1 MKTESHQVVTTD
13 VETGALRARYG
24 LLLTAMAPLVPQIL
38 GSAFNIWYNATVIEP
53 MFTPALRQRFFA
65 TVVIYNAVI
74 YPIGVYLWLK
84 RIFSFGDLLHRLSL
98 VGSARRADSRTL
110 SGQCGVP
117 TSEAV
122 TQARRRLIH
131 LPWFAAA
138 ICGVAWFLCIPV
150 FIGAL
155 LQVQNPLD
163 PRLLWH
169 LPISF
174 CVSGFIAVTHSFFLV
189 ELASQWGLFP
199 IFFRDERA
207 DRTPNIFTLSMRGRG
222 IVWAVSA
229 SICPIASL
237 LLLVLA
243 PRSPATNAAWLAV
256 FVGVI
261 GIAFGIVTALMMS
274 RLVAKPIDQLRSA
287 ADAVS
292 RGNLGVDLSRA
303 GARRADEFGRLL
315 CEFDQMVRELRDK
328 EKLRQTFG
336 LHVGR
341 RAAERILARD
351 PGLSGVEEEITV
363 MFVDMRSWT
372 ARASASP
379 PAEIVEIMNDFFRV
393 SVRAVEE
400 EHRGMVNK
408 YLGDGFMA
416 IFGAGDSGSN
426 HACDAVSAGCEI
438 LRAVKGLND
447 ELAAK
452 KRAPIQIGIGIHS
465 GPAIVGSVGSPQRLE
480 FTAIGNTVNV
490 ASRIQGLTKTVGRP
504 LLITAAVRDRAGD
517 SFVFEELPPQE
528 VRGVDGRV
536 MIFAVMLPGAANPKS
551 QSSNSKDRDHGLH
564 GWH

>member
-1 MKTESHQVVTTD
+1 MTTA
-13 VETGALRARYG
+13 VERGALRARYG
-24 LLLTAMAPLVPQIL
+24 LLLTALAPLIPQIL

-65 TVVIYNAVI
+65 TVVVYNAVV
-74 YPIGVYLWLK
+74 YPLGVYLWLK
-84 RIFSFGDLLHRLSL
+84 RIFSFRDLFHRLPE
-98 VGSARRADSRTL
+98 VGSARCADSRTL
-110 SGQCGVP
+110 SGQRGVP
-117 TSEAV
+117 TSESLI
-122 TQARRRLIH
+122 QARRRLIH

-138 ICGVAWFLCIPV
+138 ICGAAWFLCIPV
-150 FIGAL
+150 FVGAL
-155 LQVQNPLD
+155 LQVQTPLD

-199 IFFRDERA
+199 VFFRDERA
-207 DRTPNIFTLSMRGRG
+207 DRTPNIFTLSLRGRG
-222 IVWAVSA
+222 IVWAISA

-237 LLLVLA
+237 LLLLLA
-243 PRSPATNAAWLAV
+243 PRSPATDAAWLAV

-261 GIAFGIVTALMMS
+261 GIAFGIFTALMMS
-274 RLVAKPIDQLRSA
+274 RLVAKPIDQLRNA

-292 RGNLGVDLSRA
+292 RGNLAVDLSRA

-400 EHRGMVNK
+400 QHRGMVNK

-416 IFGAGDSGSN
+416 IFGAGDSSSN
-426 HACDAVSAGCEI
+426 HAHDAVSAGCEI
-438 LRAVKGLND
+438 LRAVKDLND

-452 KRAPIQIGIGIHS
+452 ARAPIQIGIGIHS

-480 FTAIGNTVNV
+480 FTAIGTTVNI
-490 ASRIQGLTKTVGRP
+490 ASRIQGLTKAVGRS
-504 LLITAAVRDRAGD
+504 LLVTEPVRERAAD

-528 VRGVDGRV
+528 VRGIEGRV
-536 MIFAVMLPGAANPKS
+536 MIFAVGV
-551 QSSNSKDRDHGLH
+551 
-564 GWH
+564 

>member
-1 MKTESHQVVTTD
+1 MLP
-13 VETGALRARYG
+13 GNPPRARYG
-24 LLLTAMAPLVPQIL
+24 LVLTGLAPVIPQIL

-53 MFTPALRQRFFA
+53 MLTPALRQRFFE
-65 TVVIYNAVI
+65 TVIAYNALV

-84 RIFSFGDLLHRLSL
+84 RILSF
-98 VGSARRADSRTL
+98 RALFHQL
-110 SGQCGVP
+110 SGQRGV
-117 TSEAV
+117 SVIESL

-155 LQVQNPLD
+155 LQIQNPLD
-163 PRLLWH
+163 PHLLWH

-174 CVSGFIAVTHSFFLV
+174 CLSGFIAVTHSFFLV

-199 IFFRDERA
+199 IFFRDARA
-207 DRTPNIFTLSMRGRG
+207 DRTPNIFTLSLRGRG

-237 LLLVLA
+237 LLLLVA
-243 PRSPATNAAWLAV
+243 PRSPAMNEAWLAV

-261 GIAFGIVTALMMS
+261 GIAFGIFTAMMMS
-274 RLVAKPIDQLRSA
+274 RLVAKPIDQLRVA

-292 RGNLGVDLSRA
+292 RGNLSVDLGHA
-303 GARRADEFGRLL
+303 GSRRADEFGQLL

-336 LHVGR
+336 LHVGK

-351 PGLSGVEEEITV
+351 PGLSGVEEDITV

-372 ARASASP
+372 ARASTSP
-379 PAEIVEIMNDFFRV
+379 PAEIVEIMNDFFRI
-393 SVRAVEE
+393 SVHAVEE

-416 IFGAGDSGSN
+416 IFGAGDSDSN
-426 HACDAVSAGCEI
+426 HARDAVSAGRKI
-438 LRAVKGLND
+438 LHAVNKLN
-447 ELAAK
+447 EKLAAES
-452 KRAPIQIGIGIHS
+452 RAPIQIGIGIHS

-490 ASRIQGLTKTVGRP
+490 ASRIQALTKSVGRP
-504 LLITAAVRDRAGD
+504 LLVTATVRDQSRD
-517 SFVFEELPPQE
+517 WFTFEGLPPQE
-528 VRGVDGRV
+528 VRGIEGRV
-536 MIFAVMLPGAANPKS
+536 LIFAVTV
-551 QSSNSKDRDHGLH
+551 
-564 GWH
+564 

>member
-1 MKTESHQVVTTD
+1 MKAGTCS
-13 VETGALRARYG
+13 RRRYG
-24 LLLTAMAPLVPQIL
+24 LLVTALAPVLPQIL
-38 GSAFNIWYNATVIEP
+38 GSAFNIWYNAVVIEP

-65 TVVIYNAVI
+65 TVVVYNAIV

-84 RIFSFGDLLHRLSL
+84 RIFSFRDLFHRLE
-98 VGSARRADSRTL
+98 ADPGADTPPPPEL
-110 SGQCGVP
+110 
-117 TSEAV
+117 TE
-122 TQARRRLIH
+122 ARRRLIH
-131 LPWFAAA
+131 LPWFAGT
-138 ICGVAWFLCIPV
+138 ICGLAWFLCIPV

-155 LQVQNPLD
+155 VQVQNPLD

-207 DRTPNIFTLSMRGRG
+207 DSTPNIFTLSLRGRG

-261 GIAFGIVTALMMS
+261 GIAFGIFTALMMS

-292 RGNLGVDLSRA
+292 RGNLAVDLRRA
-303 GARRADEFGRLL
+303 GARRPDEFGRLL

-372 ARASASP
+372 ARASVSP

-400 EHRGMVNK
+400 DHRGMVNK

-426 HACDAVSAGCEI
+426 HAGDAVSSGCEI
-438 LRAVKGLND
+438 LRAVKQLNE
-447 ELAAK
+447 ELVAK
-452 KRAPIQIGIGIHS
+452 GRAPIQIGIGIHS

-480 FTAIGNTVNV
+480 FTAMGNTVNI
-490 ASRIQGLTKTVGRP
+490 ASRIQGLTKIVGRP
-504 LLITAAVRDRAGD
+504 LVVTATVRERAGD
-517 SFVFEELPPQE
+517 SFMFEELPPQE
-528 VRGVDGRV
+528 VRGIDGLV
-536 MIFAVMLPGAANPKS
+536 MIFAVQLAAAANPKKS
-551 QSSNSKDRDHGLH
+551 
-564 GWH
+564 

>member
-1 MKTESHQVVTTD
+1 LTTD
-13 VETGALRARYG
+13 CKIESNTARAGHG
-24 LLLTAMAPLVPQIL
+24 LLLTALAPLIPQIL

-53 MFTPALRQRFFA
+53 MLTPALRQRFFD
-65 TVVIYNAVI
+65 TVIAYNALV
-74 YPIGVYLWLK
+74 YPIGIYLWLK
-84 RIFSFGDLLHRLSL
+84 RIFAFRRLVHRLQ
-98 VGSARRADSRTL
+98 ADIGDHTPPL
-110 SGQCGVP
+110 Q
-117 TSEAV
+117 EL

-138 ICGVAWFLCIPV
+138 ICGFAWFLCIPV

-199 IFFRDERA
+199 LFFCEERA
-207 DRTPNIFTLSMRGRG
+207 DRTPNIFTLSLRGRG
-222 IVWAVSA
+222 IVWAISA

-237 LLLVLA
+237 VLLLLA
-243 PRSPATNAAWLAV
+243 PRSTTMNQVWPAV

-261 GIAFGIVTALMMS
+261 GIAFGILTALMMS

-292 RGNLGVDLSRA
+292 HGNLSVDLGRA

-328 EKLRQTFG
+328 EKLRQAFG

-372 ARASASP
+372 ARASAAP

-400 EHRGMVNK
+400 EHHGMVNK
-408 YLGDGFMA
+408 YLGDGLMA
-416 IFGAGDSGSN
+416 IFGAGDSDSN
-426 HACDAVSAGCEI
+426 HARDAVSAGREI
-438 LRAVKGLND
+438 LRAVNELNK
-447 ELAAK
+447 ELSAQG
-452 KRAPIQIGIGIHS
+452 RAPIQIGIGIHS
-465 GPAIVGSVGSPQRLE
+465 GSAIVGSVGSPQRLE

-490 ASRIQGLTKTVGRP
+490 ASRIQALTKTLGKP
-504 LLITAAVRDRAGD
+504 LLVTAAVRDRSDD
-517 SFVFEELPPQE
+517 SFVFEELPSQE
-528 VRGVDGRV
+528 VREIEGRL
-536 MIFAVMLPGAANPKS
+536 MIFAVTV
-551 QSSNSKDRDHGLH
+551 
-564 GWH
+564 

>member
-1 MKTESHQVVTTD
+1 MTTE
-13 VETGALRARYG
+13 VERGALRARYG
-24 LLLTAMAPLVPQIL
+24 LLLTALAPLVPQIL

-65 TVVIYNAVI
+65 TVVVYNAVV

-84 RIFSFGDLLHRLSL
+84 RIFSFRDLFHRLPE
-98 VGSARRADSRTL
+98 VGSARCADRTP
-110 SGQCGVP
+110 QRGVP
-117 TSEAV
+117 TSESL

-199 IFFRDERA
+199 VFFRDERA
-207 DRTPNIFTLSMRGRG
+207 DRTPNIFTLSLRGRG

-261 GIAFGIVTALMMS
+261 GIAFGIFTALMMS
-274 RLVAKPIDQLRSA
+274 RLVAKPIDQLRIA

-292 RGNLGVDLSRA
+292 RGNLAVDLGRA

-452 KRAPIQIGIGIHS
+452 ERAPIQIGIGIHS

-480 FTAIGNTVNV
+480 FTAMGNTVNV

-504 LLITAAVRDRAGD
+504 LLVTAAVRDRAGD

-528 VRGVDGRV
+528 VRGIEGRV
-536 MIFAVMLPGAANPKS
+536 MIFAVRA
-551 QSSNSKDRDHGLH
+551 
-564 GWH
+564 

>member
-1 MKTESHQVVTTD
+1 VAGKIESSPV
-13 VETGALRARYG
+13 RARYG
-24 LLLTAMAPLVPQIL
+24 LVLAALAPVIPQIL
-38 GSAFNIWYNATVIEP
+38 GSAFNIWYNATVVEP
-53 MFTPALRQRFFA
+53 MLTPALRQRFFD
-65 TVVIYNAVI
+65 TVVAYNALV
-74 YPIGVYLWLK
+74 YPIGIYLWLK
-84 RIFSFGDLLHRLSL
+84 RIFSFRSLLHRLQANI
-98 VGSARRADSRTL
+98 G
-110 SGQCGVP
+110 GQRP
-117 TSEAV
+117 PLQEL

-150 FIGAL
+150 FTGAL

-189 ELASQWGLFP
+189 ELASQWGLFRV
-199 IFFRDERA
+199 FFRDARA
-207 DRTPNIFTLSMRGRG
+207 DRTPNIFTLSLRGRG

-237 LLLVLA
+237 LLLLVA
-243 PRSPATNAAWLAV
+243 PRSPSMNVVWLAV

-261 GIAFGIVTALMMS
+261 GIAFGMFTAVMMS
-274 RLVAKPIDQLRSA
+274 RLVAKPIDQLRAA

-292 RGNLGVDLSRA
+292 RGNLSVDLGRA
-303 GARRADEFGRLL
+303 GAGRADEFGRLL
-315 CEFDQMVRELRDK
+315 CEFDHMVRELRDK

-379 PAEIVEIMNDFFRV
+379 PTEIVEIMNDFFRV
-393 SVRAVEE
+393 SVRAIEE
-400 EHRGMVNK
+400 EYRGMVNK

-416 IFGAGDSGSN
+416 IFGAGDSDSN
-426 HACDAVSAGCEI
+426 HACDAVSAGREI
-438 LRAVKGLND
+438 LRAVNELN
-447 ELAAK
+447 EKFSAEG
-452 KRAPIQIGIGIHS
+452 REPIQIGIGIHS
-465 GPAIVGSVGSPQRLE
+465 GPAIVGSIGSPQRLE
-480 FTAIGNTVNV
+480 FTAIGSTVNV

-504 LLITAAVRDRAGD
+504 LLVSEAVRNRSAE
-517 SFVFEELPPQE
+517 SFAFEELPPKE
-528 VRGVDGRV
+528 VRGIEGRV
-536 MIFAVMLPGAANPKS
+536 MVFAV
-551 QSSNSKDRDHGLH
+551 RV
-564 GWH
+564 

>member
-1 MKTESHQVVTTD
+1 MSRNNRMPLGNPVRT
-13 VETGALRARYG
+13 RYG
-24 LLLTAMAPLVPQIL
+24 LLLTPLPPWIPQVL

-53 MFTPALRQRFFA
+53 MLTPALRQRFFD
-65 TVVIYNAVI
+65 TVIAYNALV

-84 RIFSFGDLLHRLSL
+84 RIFSFRDLIHRLQTNI
-98 VGSARRADSRTL
+98 AAQRP
-110 SGQCGVP
+110 P
-117 TSEAV
+117 TQQL

-138 ICGVAWFLCIPV
+138 ICGLAWFLCIPV

-163 PRLLWH
+163 PRLLWD

-199 IFFRDERA
+199 VFFRDERA
-207 DRTPNIFTLSMRGRG
+207 DRTPNIFTLSLRGRG

-261 GIAFGIVTALMMS
+261 GIAFGIFTALMMS
-274 RLVAKPIDQLRSA
+274 RLVAKPIDLLRAA

-292 RGNLGVDLSRA
+292 HGNLAIDLSHA

-315 CEFDQMVRELRDK
+315 CEFDQMVQELREK

-341 RAAERILARD
+341 REAERILARD

-372 ARASASP
+372 ARANASP
-379 PAEIVEIMNDFFRV
+379 PAEIVEIMNHFFRV

-416 IFGAGDSGSN
+416 IFGAGDSDSN
-426 HACDAVSAGCEI
+426 HARDAVSAGRGI
-438 LRAVKGLND
+438 
-447 ELAAK
+447 LAAVNELNEK
-452 KRAPIQIGIGIHS
+452 LSVQGRAPSQIGIGI
-465 GPAIVGSVGSPQRLE
+465 Q
-480 FTAIGNTVNV
+480 
-490 ASRIQGLTKTVGRP
+490 
-504 LLITAAVRDRAGD
+504 
-517 SFVFEELPPQE
+517 
-528 VRGVDGRV
+528 
-536 MIFAVMLPGAANPKS
+536 
-551 QSSNSKDRDHGLH
+551 
-564 GWH
+564 

>member
-1 MKTESHQVVTTD
+1 MGLGICQFPAKGMNISRTNIGSS
-13 VETGALRARYG
+13 ARQQYG
-24 LLLTAMAPLVPQIL
+24 LLLTALGPVVPQIL
-38 GSAFNIWYNATVIEP
+38 GSAFNIWYNATIIEP
-53 MFTPALRQRFFA
+53 MLTPALRQRFFA
-65 TVVIYNAVI
+65 TVIVYNALV

-84 RIFSFGDLLHRLSL
+84 RIFSFRDLFHRLQTNP
-98 VGSARRADSRTL
+98 GGDPDE
-110 SGQCGVP
+110 SGLQ
-117 TSEAV
+117 EL

-155 LQVQNPLD
+155 IQVQNPLD

-174 CVSGFIAVTHSFFLV
+174 CVSGFIAVTHTFFLV

-199 IFFRDERA
+199 AFFRDERA
-207 DRTPNIFTLSMRGRG
+207 DRTPNIFTLSLRGRG

-261 GIAFGIVTALMMS
+261 GIAFGIFTALMMS

-292 RGNLGVDLSRA
+292 RGNLSVDLSRA

-351 PGLSGVEEEITV
+351 PGLSGVEEEITI

-416 IFGAGDSGSN
+416 IFGAGNSGSN
-426 HACDAVSAGCEI
+426 HAGDAVSSGCEI
-438 LRAVKGLND
+438 LRGVSQLNE

-452 KRAPIQIGIGIHS
+452 GRAPIQIGIGIHS

-480 FTAIGNTVNV
+480 FTAMGNTVNI

-504 LLITAAVRDRAGD
+504 LLVTKAVRDRAGD
-517 SFVFEELPPQE
+517 SFAFEELPPQE
-528 VRGVDGRV
+528 VRGIEGRV
-536 MIFAVMLPGAANPKS
+536 VIFGVTLPAAVNPNES
-551 QSSNSKDRDHGLH
+551 
-564 GWH
+564 